1 MSGDRK
7 TTSRWSRWPM
17 RKLTLLFL
25 LAAGSAL
32 AQDEILEINN
42 WRMHEG
48 DDPAWARPD
57 YDDSRWEA
65 SPAPARTGGPA
76 KAYAETI
83 WYRATIAIPPGLSGR
98 DLPIGMPMLDEVYTL
113 YFDGVP
119 VGQCGH
125 WEPRPAGPVPRHKF
139 FQIPSSLTSE
149 KTAQIAIRRWLGGGE
164 ANY

>member
-1 MSGDRK
+1 
-7 TTSRWSRWPM
+7 M

-25 LAAGSAL
+25 LIAGSAL

-65 SPAPARTGGPA
+65 SPAPSSRTGGIA
-76 KAYAETI
+76 KAYAEGKT
-83 WYRATIAIPPGLSGR
+83 WYRATIAIPPGLAGR
-98 DLPIGMPMLDEVYTL
+98 DLAIGMPMLDEVYTL

-119 VGQCGH
+119 VGQFGH
-125 WEPRPAGPVPRHKF
+125 WDRSRRDRSRVTSRFGFRRLLRIKPPRAVRPRTLQSGAGWAAPRPT
-139 FQIPSSLTSE
+139 I
-149 KTAQIAIRRWLGGGE
+149 
-164 ANY
+164 